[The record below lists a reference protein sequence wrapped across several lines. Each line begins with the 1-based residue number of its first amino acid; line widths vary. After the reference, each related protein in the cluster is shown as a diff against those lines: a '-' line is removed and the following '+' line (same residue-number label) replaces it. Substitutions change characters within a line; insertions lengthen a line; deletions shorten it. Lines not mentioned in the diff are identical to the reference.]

1 MSARPLPIPINPAL
15 LKQADERR
23 QHLENRIA
31 DQITRFAGSMLFV
44 YLHILWFSVWILSG
58 VEHYPYG
65 LLTMIVSLEAIFLST
80 FVMISQNRADEKR
93 QVLADHQWQTVQEEE
108 QQNEELLHI
117 SNHPGAHQGHP
128 RHRQPPLAHR
138 PGRHLAAPATG
149 PNPGMEV
156 GQRSGGSASTAPDH
170 TGRHRQHKQ
179 TEGDRDDHRG
189 VRRTGR

>member
-1 MSARPLPIPINPAL
+1 VSARPLPMPINPAL
-15 LKQADERR
+15 LKHADERR

-108 QQNEELLHI
+108 QQNEQLLQLSNQILELTRAIHALDTTR
-117 SNHPGAHQGHP
+117 SPTGPANPP
-128 RHRQPPLAHR
+128 VTQPLR
-138 PGRHLAAPATG
+138 PAQTDDRPPATPKRVSHHG
-149 PNPGMEV
+149 TEPHHTKRANNP
-156 GQRSGGSASTAPDH
+156 
-170 TGRHRQHKQ
+170 
-179 TEGDRDDHRG
+179 
-189 VRRTGR
+189 